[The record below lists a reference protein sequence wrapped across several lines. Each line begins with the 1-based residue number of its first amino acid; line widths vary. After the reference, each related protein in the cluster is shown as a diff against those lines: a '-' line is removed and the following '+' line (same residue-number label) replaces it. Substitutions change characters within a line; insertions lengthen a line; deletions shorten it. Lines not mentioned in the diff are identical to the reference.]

1 MLQVVR
7 CHHFATLSPPS
18 TWPLGAALVSVFVSS
33 TCFFEFLVANVGV
46 IPGYPGL
53 PELNFLAKHPLGPW
67 RLLAITGASPRVA
80 AATAIVATTSPFFF
94 SVALARQKVGENIG
108 YHVTKG
114 TNLVGGAITIL
125 KNMSSSMGRMTS
137 HI

>member
-1 MLQVVR
+1 MAQYAGKMWGKFEGIISVYSVYSVYFCILHMLQVVR

-53 PELNFLAKHPLGPW
+53 PELNFFAKHPLNPLGPW
-67 RLLAITGASPRVA
+67 RLLAITGASP
-80 AATAIVATTSPFFF
+80 
-94 SVALARQKVGENIG
+94 
-108 YHVTKG
+108 
-114 TNLVGGAITIL
+114 
-125 KNMSSSMGRMTS
+125 
-137 HI
+137 